1 MAVNLCISDGIEIPD
16 FENISKHVFKGKY
29 PSGNTSV
36 HINKISPILPTDIV
50 YTLGAQDVIL
60 IGKLL
65 MYVKFH
71 ELR

>member
-1 MAVNLCISDGIEIPD
+1 M
-16 FENISKHVFKGKY
+16 
-29 PSGNTSV
+29 

-65 MYVKFH
+65 MYGEIPRTKIIALAGPSVK
-71 ELR
+71 EEYRKYYKVPYGTL